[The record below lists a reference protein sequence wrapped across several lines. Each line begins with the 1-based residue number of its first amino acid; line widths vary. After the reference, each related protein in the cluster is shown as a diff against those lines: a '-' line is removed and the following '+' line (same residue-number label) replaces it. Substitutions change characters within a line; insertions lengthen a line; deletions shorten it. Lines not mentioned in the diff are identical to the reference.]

1 MSPDFLRLLRTS
13 LADELRLN
21 GFSELLIRELVNA
34 GIRCNYG
41 QNTNIHAFVGEI
53 AEFHFVTL
61 KNKFVTK
68 YLGKHYFIIII
79 CLCCL
84 PF

>member
-1 MSPDFLRLLRTS
+1 MSPDFLRLLRTT

-21 GFSELLIRELVNA
+21 GFSELLIKELVNA

-53 AEFHFVTL
+53 ADLNFVT
-61 KNKFVTK
+61 
-68 YLGKHYFIIII
+68 FIIFLSQIS
-79 CLCCL
+79 
-84 PF
+84 